1 MAQKEKIKIL
11 NRRHAERV
19 YRYILNESRKT
30 TRFCRYCNKTSQMT
44 NEEFGVHT
52 MNCEEDFIVNYAKNN
67 FSLERL
73 ENNTYLYTLCT
84 KSKI

>member
-30 TRFCRYCNKTSQMT
+30 SRFCIYCNKTFQMT
-44 NEEFGVHT
+44 NDEFGEHN
-52 MNCEEDFIVNYAKNN
+52 MNCSEDYVVLYAKNN
-67 FSLERL
+67 FEPPRF
-73 ENNTYLYTLCT
+73 
-84 KSKI
+84 